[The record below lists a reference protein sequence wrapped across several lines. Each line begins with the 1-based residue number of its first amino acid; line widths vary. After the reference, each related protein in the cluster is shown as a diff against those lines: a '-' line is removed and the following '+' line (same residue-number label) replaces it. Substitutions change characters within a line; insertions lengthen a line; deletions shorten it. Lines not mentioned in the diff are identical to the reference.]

1 MLRNTIAVIII
12 SLFLCLTFNYT
23 FPLHRK
29 SYRRYANDTNMWR
42 IHQNHGSIM
51 DRSKKMASNIENV
64 IRKIKDTTQD
74 LGKNIYV
81 HINSKNP
88 VKYILSDEDLRQY
101 EQLVIMKKYPY
112 LDLKEKEM
120 KFSPTNKNAR
130 HDNHGFHPE
139 ANINDPSICDPN
151 DDSINVEIINRGLSG
166 VAIPSKHPTTLQVSI
181 NNNLYENEKI
191 NVGEKYSEF
200 TLHRLNNDVNEYL
213 KRKGFETS

>member
-1 MLRNTIAVIII
+1 
-12 SLFLCLTFNYT
+12 
-23 FPLHRK
+23 
-29 SYRRYANDTNMWR
+29 
-42 IHQNHGSIM
+42 M

-74 LGKNIYV
+74 LGKNIYD
-81 HINSKNP
+81 HISPKSP

-120 KFSPTNKNAR
+120 KLSPTNKNAR
-130 HDNHGFHPE
+130 QNNLGLHPE
-139 ANINDPSICDPN
+139 ANINDPSICEPN

-166 VAIPSKHPTTLQVSI
+166 VAIPSKNPNTLQVSI
-181 NNNLYENEKI
+181 NNNLYENAKI
-191 NVGEKYSEF
+191 NAGEKDSEF
-200 TLHRLNNDVNEYL
+200 TLHSLNNDVNEFL